1 MSDVAS
7 SDYDL
12 IVGGS
17 PIYTDEVLPSMT
29 QFLHDNREALSEKRI
44 VPFFVYDRPLQPR
57 EMLDSRNKEDL
68 MRFGKLLRERG
79 ASAGNAMKLVEDKL
93 AEVSDAGALTHAL
106 VFVFVLL
113 VLGFDSSHFF
123 FVAGQLEYEGSVAR
137 LHVGKHD
144 VRGTDSDRH
153 RRNPN

>member
-29 QFLHDNREALSEKRI
+29 QFLPDNREVLSEKRI

-57 EMLDSRNKEDL
+57 VMLATK
-68 MRFGKLLRERG
+68 KI
-79 ASAGNAMKLVEDKL
+79 NAIWQTI
-93 AEVSDAGALTHAL
+93 AGARCLSRQCNEA
-106 VFVFVLL
+106 
-113 VLGFDSSHFF
+113 S
-123 FVAGQLEYEGSVAR
+123 
-137 LHVGKHD
+137 
-144 VRGTDSDRH
+144 
-153 RRNPN
+153 